1 MVQGTGVTGFT
12 GFDGSEL
19 GDRKIGGYSG
29 RGFSFNFD
37 TRLSPSMF
45 GRMMNGEALTIRSAS
60 IEAVVTTTNE
70 VKLRIRNYITAHF
83 TGSEM
88 HGNNQRRVANA
99 ASQSKFYDDL
109 DKGQYT
115 GLVYSKFGA
124 GVGGAG
130 FVDFLLLH
138 VRGGTVK
145 PKSGNWLRIPNYREF
160 GSQVR
165 QTGFFPISKSS
176 VFFAKSD
183 DGRKLFLLR
192 REQKKD
198 QLGNRR
204 AVLLATLVPSLA
216 FPARLSGITEI
227 LRRAGDTLQSNLIDE
242 LDSHQGRG

>member
-1 MVQGTGVTGFT
+1 MVQVAGSSTVGTFT
-12 GFDGSEL
+12 
-19 GDRKIGGYSG
+19 G
-29 RGFSFNFD
+29 RGFAFNFD
-37 TRLSPSMF
+37 REMSPGMID
-45 GRMMNGEALTIRSAS
+45 RMLQGEAVAIRSAS

-124 GVGGAG
+124 GVGAAG

-192 REQKKD
+192 RV
-198 QLGNRR
+198 GGAGIRR
-204 AVLLATLVPSLA
+204 AARKVQLLATLVRSLV
-216 FPARLSGITEI
+216 FPARLSGIDEI
-227 LRRAGDTLQSNLIDE
+227 ARSRGELFERNLAQSLTA
-242 LDSHQGRG
+242 RGLGE